1 MKLTTNKNK
10 GQRFYSSLSFF
21 YASAKIIMYVTNVLQ
36 NRSKLDYSRGGGCY
50 NEGNYGGLSIYQ
62 NKVKFI

>member
-1 MKLTTNKNK
+1 MVKHITNKNK

-36 NRSKLDYSRGGGCY
+36 NRSKLDYSRGGAIMKIIMEVY
-50 NEGNYGGLSIYQ
+50 PYI
-62 NKVKFI
+62 KIK